1 MAHLWRQEAQ
11 SRNAQEIANVG
22 AELYDRLAGFVD
34 DLDKVGKN
42 LGQAQDAYTKAYNKL
57 SQNKGNVIRQAEMLK
72 ELGVKPTRSLPA
84 PLVDRALDEEAMP
97 ASAPPPQEMEP
108 GSPAT

>member
-1 MAHLWRQEAQ
+1 MTNLV
-11 SRNAQEIANVG
+11 IFI
-22 AELYDRLAGFVD
+22 D
-34 DLDKVGKN
+34 GKN

-72 ELGVKPTRSLPA
+72 ELGVKPTRSLPS

-97 ASAPPPQEMEP
+97 APAALPQESEP
-108 GSPAT
+108 GLMN